1 MTILPPPS
9 TETSTYDAY
18 RRTFVE
24 FGALLV
30 LVMLRMPWHAL
41 DSSSANDI

>member
-1 MTILPPPS
+1 MTKLPSPS

-30 LVMLRMPWHAL
+30 LVMLSMPWHAL
-41 DSSSANDI
+41 GSSPANDI